1 MSDNTDQATFWVSEA
16 GHKWV
21 KYQRG
26 LDLVMAPVLD
36 VVLEHAALQ
45 TGETVLDIGC
55 GTGAATL
62 RAAQAVGP
70 QGAVFGYDISPVLL
84 DLAATRTADLPNVT
98 LTEADAQTHI
108 FPQGAADA
116 LISRFGVMFF
126 ADTTAAFANLAHALR
141 PGGRMVMAAWGPA
154 HLNPWF
160 MDPARVARERLGT
173 PAKVDRTLPGPFA
186 FEDANRVT
194 QLLHAARLDVTVTP
208 VDLHL
213 GALETLD
220 DLAAQSCHIG
230 PASGIMREFNA
241 TDADRKAIRNGIA
254 QAFAAYDTD
263 SGVRVPARI
272 NLITARS

>member
-1 MSDNTDQATFWVSEA
+1 MSDNADQAAFWASEA

-45 TGETVLDIGC
+45 TDETVLDIGC

-84 DLAATRTADLPNVT
+84 DLAAARTADLPNVT

-141 PGGRMVMAAWGPA
+141 PGGRMVIAAWGPA

-173 PAKVDRTLPGPFA
+173 PARVDRTLPGPFA

-194 QLLHAARLDVTVTP
+194 QLLHAAHLDVTVTP

-213 GALETLD
+213 GALGTLD
-220 DLAAQSCHIG
+220 DMAAQSCHIG

-241 TDADRKAIRNGIA
+241 TDTDRKAIRNGIA
-254 QAFAAYDTD
+254 QAFADYDTD

-272 NLITARS
+272 NLITARV